1 MNNGMLKDSPRIV
14 NIGLEQFN
22 TAFESVR
29 AEYTHLSEWKPPAQ
43 GDTELVDLL
52 LRLSTL
58 PLNAAGE
65 HPVEAANKLA
75 VEGINKGNPVLIG
88 VKPAGEV
95 FPDLDRYSVFHAGP
109 PITWERM
116 CGPMQGAVVGAL
128 LFEGLAKDPEEAA
141 ILAASGK
148 IKYSPNHHHGAVGP
162 MTGLITRSMPV
173 FVVENAAF
181 GNRSYCTIN
190 EGLGEV
196 LRFGA
201 NGPRVV
207 ERLRWLANV
216 LAPVLDRTVARVG
229 GVNLRNVIAK
239 ALGMGDEM
247 HQRNVAAS
255 LLFYREISVEL
266 AKELE
271 GHEKAADIVQFL
283 VRGNE
288 QFFLN
293 LAMAAGKAIMD
304 PVRDIPF
311 STVVTAMSRNG
322 VDFGI
327 QVSGLGDEWFTA
339 PVNMPKGLYFPGYSE
354 ADANPDMGDSTITE
368 CFGIGGFAMAC
379 APSVTQF
386 VGAGSVD
393 VSVTYT
399 RSMGEITVAR
409 NPNLPMP
416 ILNFEG
422 VPSGIDVRK
431 VVETGILPVIN
442 TGIAHKKPGIGQ
454 VGAGIVH
461 PPLEIFQQAL
471 RAMVKKVET
480 S

>member
-1 MNNGMLKDSPRIV
+1 MKNGLLTETPRIV
-14 NIGLEQFN
+14 NVGLEQFN
-22 TAFESVR
+22 SAFESVN
-29 AEYTHLSEWKPPAQ
+29 AEYVRLSGWKPPAQ
-43 GDTELVDLL
+43 GNTELVDLL
-52 LRLSTL
+52 LRLKTM

-65 HPVEAANKLA
+65 HPIEAANKQA
-75 VEGINKGNPVLIG
+75 VQMINKGNPVLIG

-95 FPDLDRYSVFHAGP
+95 FPELDRYSVFHAGP
-109 PITWERM
+109 PIAWERM
-116 CGPMQGAVVGAL
+116 CGPMQGAVIGAL
-128 LFEGLAKDPEEAA
+128 LFEGLAKDVEEAA
-141 ILAASGK
+141 ALAASGQ
-148 IKYSPNHHHGAVGP
+148 IKFSPNHHHGAVGP
-162 MTGLITRSMPV
+162 MTGMITRSMPV

-201 NGPRVV
+201 NGPRVI
-207 ERLRWLANV
+207 ERLHWLAEV
-216 LAPVLDRTVARVG
+216 LAPVLDRTVARAG
-229 GVNLRNVIAK
+229 GINLRNVIAK
-239 ALGMGDEM
+239 ALAMGDEM

-266 AKELE
+266 AQELV
-271 GHEKAADIVQFL
+271 GHEKAADIVQFM

-304 PVRDIPF
+304 PVRGIPY

-327 QVSGLGDEWFTA
+327 QVSGLGDQWFTA
-339 PVNMPKGLYFPGYSE
+339 PVMMPKGLYFPGYTE
-354 ADANPDMGDSTITE
+354 EDANPDMGDSTITE

-393 VSVTYT
+393 VAAKYT
-399 RSMGEITVAR
+399 RSMGDITVAR

-416 ILNFEG
+416 IMNFEG
-422 VPSGIDVRK
+422 VPTGIDICK
-431 VVETGILPVIN
+431 VVDTGVLPVIN

-461 PPLEIFQQAL
+461 PPIEIFQQAL
-471 RAMVKKVET
+471 RAMVKEVEAT
-480 S
+480 

>member
-1 MNNGMLKDSPRIV
+1 MKNGMLKETPRII

-22 TAFESVR
+22 EAFQSVN
-29 AEYTHLSEWKPPAQ
+29 AQFTHLSGWKPPAQ
-43 GDTELVDLL
+43 GDTELVEMLL
-52 LRLSTL
+52 KLSAM
-58 PLNAAGE
+58 PLDKEGN
-65 HPVEAANKLA
+65 HPIDAANREA
-75 VEGINKGNPVLIG
+75 VARINKGNPVLIG

-95 FPDLDRYSVFHAGP
+95 FPELDRNSVFHAGP
-109 PITWERM
+109 PIEWARM
-116 CGPMQGAVVGAL
+116 CGPMQGAVIGAL
-128 LFEGLAKDPEEAA
+128 LFEGLAKDAAEAEK
-141 ILAASGK
+141 LAASGE
-148 IKYSPNHHHGAVGP
+148 IKFSPNHHHGAVGP
-162 MTGLITRSMPV
+162 MTGMITRSMPV

-181 GNRSYCTIN
+181 GNRAYCTIN

-207 ERLRWLANV
+207 ERLRWLADV
-216 LAPVLDRTVARVG
+216 LAPVLDRTVSRIG

-239 ALGMGDEM
+239 ALAMGDEM

-266 AKELE
+266 TKELE
-271 GHEKAADIVQFL
+271 NHDKAADIVQFL

-304 PVRDIPF
+304 PARGIPF
-311 STVVTAMSRNG
+311 SSVVTAMSRNG

-327 QVSGLGDEWFTA
+327 QVSGLGDRWFTA

-354 ADANPDMGDSTITE
+354 EDANPDMGDSTITE

-386 VGAGSVD
+386 VGAGSVE
-393 VSVTYT
+393 VASIYT
-399 RSMGEITVAR
+399 QSMGEITVTR
-409 NPNLPMP
+409 NSNLPMP
-416 ILNFEG
+416 IMNFEG
-422 VPSGIDVRK
+422 VPTGIDIRK
-431 VVETGILPVIN
+431 VVDTGILPVIN

-461 PPLEIFQQAL
+461 PPIEIFQQAL
-471 RAMVKKVET
+471 RAMVEGVE
-480 S
+480 SS

>member
-1 MNNGMLKDSPRIV
+1 MNNGLLKETPRIV

-22 TAFESVR
+22 EAFQSVN
-29 AEYTHLSEWKPPAQ
+29 AEFTHLSGWKPPAQ
-43 GDTELVDLL
+43 GDTELVELL
-52 LRLSTL
+52 LQLSAL
-58 PLNAAGE
+58 PLDKEGK
-65 HPVEAANKLA
+65 HPIDAANKEA
-75 VEGINKGNPVLIG
+75 VARINKGNPVLIG

-95 FPDLDRYSVFHAGP
+95 FPELDRHSVFHAGP
-109 PITWERM
+109 PIEWDKM

-128 LFEGLAKDPEEAA
+128 LFEGLAKDADEAA
-141 ILAASGK
+141 KLAASGK
-148 IKYSPNHHHGAVGP
+148 IKFSPNHHHGAVGP
-162 MTGLITRSMPV
+162 MTGMITRSMPV

-181 GNRSYCTIN
+181 GNKAYCTIN

-207 ERLRWLANV
+207 ERLRWLADV
-216 LAPVLDRTVARVG
+216 LAPVLDRTVARMG
-229 GVNLRNVIAK
+229 GVNLRNIIAK
-239 ALGMGDEM
+239 ALAMGDEM

-255 LLFYREISVEL
+255 LLFYKEIAFEL
-266 AKELE
+266 AKEIE
-271 GHEKAADIVQFL
+271 NNERAAEIVRFMVQ
-283 VRGNE
+283 GND

-293 LAMAAGKAIMD
+293 LAMASGKAIMD
-304 PVRDIPF
+304 PVRGIPY

-327 QVSGLGDEWFTA
+327 QVSGLGDRWFTA
-339 PVNMPKGLYFPGYSE
+339 PVMMPKGLYFPGYSE
-354 ADANPDMGDSTITE
+354 EDANPDMGDSTITE

-379 APSVTQF
+379 APAVTQF

-393 VSVTYT
+393 VSVAYT
-399 RSMGEITVAR
+399 RSMGEITVTR

-416 ILNFEG
+416 IMNFEG
-422 VPSGIDVRK
+422 VPTGIDFRK

-471 RAMVKKVET
+471 RAMVKEVEKQ
-480 S
+480 